1 MIKSFYAVLDL
12 KNPDLVI
19 QKIDPVNFKLYRK
32 WKNGVEEWI
41 TFYYLADGKRIL
53 IKEYK
58 KFYWI

>member
-32 WKNGVEEWI
+32 WKNWVEEWI
-41 TFYYLADGKRIL
+41 TFYYLADG
-53 IKEYK
+53 
-58 KFYWI
+58 